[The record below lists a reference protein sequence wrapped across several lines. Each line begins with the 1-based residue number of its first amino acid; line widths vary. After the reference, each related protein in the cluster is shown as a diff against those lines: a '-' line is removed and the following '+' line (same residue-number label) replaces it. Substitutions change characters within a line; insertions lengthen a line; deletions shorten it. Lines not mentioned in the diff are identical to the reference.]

1 MCSSDLTYELGLTK
15 IGKSS
20 KSKSMALK
28 AKSSDTDKFLD
39 DEDSNMKSYI
49 TRHFKKFMKNANAKG
64 FDKGCKQSCSSQ
76 FKSQDRGKKDARD
89 GVNTLFPL
97 DQNVSDVKVLDI

>member
-1 MCSSDLTYELGLTK
+1 
-15 IGKSS
+15 
-20 KSKSMALK
+20 
-28 AKSSDTDKFLD
+28 
-39 DEDSNMKSYI
+39 
-49 TRHFKKFMKNANAKG
+49 MKNANAKA
-64 FDKGCKQSCSSQ
+64 FDKDSKQSSSSQ